1 MEEALQLRIHGDPT
15 TPALVYL
22 PGIHGDWTLVGS
34 FRAALA
40 GAVRF
45 VEFTYPRTLTWSL
58 AGYAAA
64 VEDALM
70 DVGVREGWVLAE
82 SFGSQVAWPLVAE
95 GCGFRAHG
103 LVLAGG
109 FGRHPLRRTAG
120 ACRQVC
126 AALPLAW
133 MQGALRLYA
142 RAARLRYRRS
152 PQTLADLA
160 EFVARRT
167 EADRRAAVH
176 RLDLIVANDP
186 APLAGRF
193 AGPVHYLSGL
203 ADPVVPWPLV
213 PPWLRRH
220 CPGYRGLRLVA
231 AADHAVLSTAP
242 GRSAALVRAWM
253 AGRG

>member
-1 MEEALQLRIHGDPT
+1 MEEALQLRVHGDPAA
-15 TPALVYL
+15 PALVYL
-22 PGIHGDWTLVGS
+22 PGIHGDWTLAGGL
-34 FRAALA
+34 RAALG

-45 VEFTYPRTLTWSL
+45 VEFTYPRTVAWTL
-58 AGYAAA
+58 AEYAAA
-64 VEDALM
+64 VEAALRGA
-70 DVGVREGWVLAE
+70 GVREGWVLAE
-82 SFGSQVAWPLVAE
+82 SFGSQVAWPLVGA
-95 GCGFRAHG
+95 GRGFRARG

-109 FGRHPLRRTAG
+109 FGRHPLPRTAR

-133 MQGALRLYA
+133 LHGALRLYA

-176 RLDLIVANDP
+176 RLGLIAANDP
-186 APLAGRF
+186 APWAARF

-231 AADHAVLSTAP
+231 AADHAVLATAP
-242 GRSAALVRAWM
+242 GPSAALMRRWM
-253 AGRG
+253 AGSG